1 MTFSMKRLFVPALIL
16 APALALAACGGSDS
30 PPVDNSEAVKK
41 GAALVKSNGCDGC
54 HTSSTASDG
63 VLSGQDSSVTQSSI
77 SGPNLTP
84 DTETGIG
91 SWTDAQI
98 VAAITTG
105 VDDEGEAL
113 CASMPKFADL
123 TEDETASIV
132 AYLKSIPAV
141 KRALPEPT
149 CQ

>member
-1 MTFSMKRLFVPALIL
+1 MTFSMQRLFAPLLIVV
-16 APALALAACGGSDS
+16 PALALAACGGSDS
-30 PPVDNSEAVKK
+30 STPDNSAVVAK
-41 GAALVKSNGCDGC
+41 GEALVESNGCAGC

-63 VLSGQDSSVTQSSI
+63 VLSGQDSSVTKSSI

-84 DTETGIG
+84 DKDTGIG

-98 VAAITTG
+98 VAAIRTG
-105 VDDEGEAL
+105 VDDEGKTL
-113 CASMPKFADL
+113 CSAMPKFEFSD
-123 TEDETASIV
+123 DETAAVV

-141 KRALPEPT
+141 KRTLPAPT